1 MRRLTGEIRLIN
13 DYLNP
18 SIPEGSV
25 REMNSL
31 ALAHVGDAVFELMVR
46 LYNCEK
52 NEKAVSLH
60 RATVEMVNASAQ
72 ARDIQ
77 KLRDAL
83 TEEEAAVF
91 RRARNARVNSVPKN
105 ATSGDYHAATGL
117 EALFGWLYLMGR
129 RDRLSELFHMI
140 LEDD

>member
-1 MRRLTGEIRLIN
+1 MIN

-52 NEKAVSLH
+52 NGKAVSLH

-129 RDRLSELFHMI
+129 RDRLSELFQMI

>member
-1 MRRLTGEIRLIN
+1 LIN

>member
-1 MRRLTGEIRLIN
+1 MIN

-52 NEKAVSLH
+52 NVKAVSLH

>member
-1 MRRLTGEIRLIN
+1 MIN

>member
-1 MRRLTGEIRLIN
+1 MIN

-52 NEKAVSLH
+52 NGKAVSLH